1 MAQADGPGLVWNVW
15 HNPGDLAVAK
25 PNPRKALAAF
35 LPASIPIP
43 GTDVAVRP
51 LTLAAYAILEKIG
64 SPLVVPSEGV
74 TALDVIPTLYVLT
87 HDPVEVMSEDLAAA
101 SVAWADGLAPS
112 ALIPIEEA
120 ARRQVRAWLDVLPE
134 VEKKKTSPRATD
146 GSPNSPDGP
155 AKPTDGP
162 GARWLSRLRRRLS
175 RFFSGSGGS
184 GGATNSSSSPKW
196 RPQTPGA
203 PRASAASQLAN

>member
-1 MAQADGPGLVWNVW
+1 M
-15 HNPGDLAVAK
+15 AK
-25 PNPRKALAAF
+25 PNPSKALAAF
-35 LPASIPIP
+35 LPAPIPIP

-64 SPLVVPSEGV
+64 SPLVVPTEDV

-87 HDPVEVMSEDLAAA
+87 HDPVDVLSADLAAA

-112 ALIPIEEA
+112 ALIPIEAA
-120 ARRQVRAWLDVLPE
+120 ARRQIRAWLDVIPE
-134 VEKKKTSPRATD
+134 TEKKKTGKATD
-146 GSPNSPDGP
+146 GSSNSPHGP
-155 AKPTDGP
+155 AKPTGGP
-162 GARWLSRLRRRLS
+162 GGWWLSRLLLRLS

-184 GGATNSSSSPKW
+184 GAATNSSSSPKW

-203 PRASAASQLAN
+203 PRANDKKTERTNG

>member
-1 MAQADGPGLVWNVW
+1 MAQADGPDLVWNVW

-134 VEKKKTSPRATD
+134 VEKKKTNTRATD

-175 RFFSGSGGS
+175 RFFSGN
-184 GGATNSSSSPKW
+184 GGAGGETNSSSSPKW

-203 PRASAASQLAN
+203 PRASAAND